1 MERTILDTV
10 DQEMVVVLLWD
21 LLFFE
26 LLNNKRDVDIAK
38 VDVLLSRIVSGNIS
52 LHMLVVGK
60 VVDGAGAGLKV
71 QVLEEMAHFLEHGP
85 LALLSAR
92 VPNLDSDDIKQNSIE
107 RLSPKLQA
115 VSIQDIEFILFGPHV
130 ALIHHELI
138 LFSVWR
144 DGKGLYTLFTYV

>member
-21 LLFFE
+21 LLFLE

-52 LHMLVVGK
+52 LHMLVIGK
-60 VVDGAGAGLKV
+60 VVDGADAGLKF

-115 VSIQDIEFILFGPHV
+115 VSISLNLEEFKQYCEHF
-130 ALIHHELI
+130 
-138 LFSVWR
+138 
-144 DGKGLYTLFTYV
+144 